1 MYRFIEWDK
10 SKADSNYRKHGV
22 RFEVA
27 ARAFDD
33 PLAVSVQDRSE
44 NGELRWQ
51 TLGSVRQVDG
61 FLLLLVAHTVR
72 DDQNGSEVIRIVS
85 ARRPTKQ
92 EKQRYEND

>member
-1 MYRFIEWDK
+1 MHRFIEWDPA
-10 SKADSNYRKHGV
+10 KAESSYRKHGV

-33 PLAVSVQDRSE
+33 PLAVSTQDRFE
-44 NGELRWQ
+44 YGEARWQ
-51 TLGSVRQVDG
+51 TLGRVEG

-72 DDQNGSEVIRIVS
+72 DEEDGAEVIRIIS

-92 EKQRYEND
+92 EKQRYEKD